1 MLNYQRV
8 KKCDFCET
16 NANRRIAT
24 NPSCFHVSEQKGI
37 SVLTHPHIKNGC
49 SQVSSIPNMV
59 FSGFDTSPHHKIRD
73 HLGP

>member
-1 MLNYQRV
+1 MAMLNYQRV
-8 KKCDFCET
+8 KTCDFCET
-16 NANRRIAT
+16 NANRRIPT

-59 FSGFDTSPHHKIRD
+59 FLVLIHPHITKFETT
-73 HLGP
+73 